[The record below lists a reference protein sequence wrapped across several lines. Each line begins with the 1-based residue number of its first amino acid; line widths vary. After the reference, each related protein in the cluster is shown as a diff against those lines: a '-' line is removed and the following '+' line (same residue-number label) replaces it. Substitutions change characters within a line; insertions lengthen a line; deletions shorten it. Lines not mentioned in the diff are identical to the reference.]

1 MSGFFYLDCLIKKTK
16 KSMQKFLLIV
26 REDLKRIGRLSNEDR
41 FAEGPDMLEWVK
53 SLADSGNYIM
63 GEPLAIRG
71 RYVTQHEVLS
81 DGPFIE
87 AKEGISGFDLILAEN
102 LEQAV
107 AIAQSCPMVMS
118 GFAIREVRPIQ
129 PFVSNETK

>member
-1 MSGFFYLDCLIKKTK
+1 ME
-16 KSMQKFLLIV
+16 KFMLIV
-26 REDLKRIGRLSNEDR
+26 REDLARIGRLTTEQR
-41 FAEGPDMLEWVK
+41 FAEGPDMFDWVRG
-53 SLADSGNYIM
+53 LIESGNYIE

-71 RYVTQHEVLS
+71 RYVTQNEVLS

-87 AKEGISGFDLILAEN
+87 AKEGISGYDMILAEN

-118 GFAIREVRPIQ
+118 GFAIREVRPMQ
-129 PFVSNETK
+129 PFISRDTE

>member
-1 MSGFFYLDCLIKKTK
+1 ME
-16 KSMQKFLLIV
+16 KFMLIV
-26 REDLKRIGRLSNEDR
+26 RENLERIGRLTPEER
-41 FAEGPDMLEWVK
+41 FAEGPNMLNWVK
-53 SLADSGNYIM
+53 SLAESGNHLG
-63 GEPLAIRG
+63 GEPLAITG

-87 AKEGISGFDLILAEN
+87 AKEGISGYDIILAEN

-107 AIAQSCPMVMS
+107 GIAQTCPMVMQ

-129 PFVSNETK
+129 PFLTEDAE